1 MHTYMPIAHWHTFI
15 LVVENVVMVGMCH
28 AVVVDDEAGIG
39 LSVSGLVGV
48 CGAHVGLGCG

>member
-1 MHTYMPIAHWHTFI
+1 MHAYMPIAHWHTFV

-28 AVVVDDEAGIG
+28 AVVADDEAGIG
-39 LSVSGLVGV
+39 LSVSGSVGV

>member
-1 MHTYMPIAHWHTFI
+1 MPIAHWHTFV

-28 AVVVDDEAGIG
+28 AVVADDEAGIG
-39 LSVSGLVGV
+39 LLVLGSVGV